1 MSEIGDDGCHKL
13 IVIPET
19 LLQYIKNECEEGKNI
34 ILTLMDENRQMNQQI
49 LMTAFW
55 EEEWSR
61 SQTTIEK
68 METDI
73 ESISNQLENQKL
85 VTNELCKIVQLTL
98 ETVAKDQTFM
108 NNEDILAVSQMQN
121 LLKNLSFA
129 NKPPP
134 KAEIAM

>member
-13 IVIPET
+13 IVIPQT
-19 LLQYIKNECEEGKNI
+19 LLQCIKNECEESENI
-34 ILTLMDENRQMNQQI
+34 IRALMAENRQMNQQI
-49 LMTAFW
+49 IMTAFW

-61 SQTTIEK
+61 SQSTIEK
-68 METDI
+68 METNI
-73 ESISNQLENQKL
+73 ESISNQFENQRL
-85 VTNELCKIVQLTL
+85 ITNELRKIVQLTL

-121 LLKNLSFA
+121 LLQNLCFA
-129 NKPPP
+129 NKPPS